1 MILLRRDSRLSS
13 RDTRLSRRESRLERN
28 ETRGGNLL
36 LSGTVE
42 AATIDVFEAKEQSAR
57 KRIKFHVD
65 DTAGQSDSEGTLTY
79 IKSVMSE

>member
-1 MILLRRDSRLSS
+1 MYLIKSCAVSFFVY
-13 RDTRLSRRESRLERN
+13 N
-28 ETRGGNLL
+28 
-36 LSGTVE
+36 VE